1 MLSYVKTFAMQIVPS
16 VAATIIGAYIVNH
29 YIVAKPAGSEA
40 PAAASVSAARSKVNA
55 PAKTT
60 PETKPADAA
69 GDVAN
74 LPEAGV
80 KAKGISE
87 KALLEKNASA
97 EKAVVE
103 KSADKVTDKTADKPA
118 ETASIPAEPRRHT
131 PAPREK
137 TAVRVIPLTA
147 QPAAPA
153 PVVAAPAATFR
164 SRPRCPKSVATP
176 TTLPAP
182 RLIGCA
188 AAITRCVKRKPRG
201 RPRLLATNSSQSG
214 SGACSRSAARRARTG
229 GAAVAAAGH
238 GVGACGGGQR
248 AGR

>member
-1 MLSYVKTFAMQIVPS
+1 MLSYVKSFAMQIVPS

-40 PAAASVSAARSKVNA
+40 PAAASVSAAQSKVNA

-60 PETKPADAA
+60 PEAKPADAA

-131 PAPREK
+131 PG
-137 TAVRVIPLTA
+137 
-147 QPAAPA
+147 
-153 PVVAAPAATFR
+153 AT
-164 SRPRCPKSVATP
+164 
-176 TTLPAP
+176 
-182 RLIGCA
+182 
-188 AAITRCVKRKPRG
+188 
-201 RPRLLATNSSQSG
+201 
-214 SGACSRSAARRARTG
+214 
-229 GAAVAAAGH
+229 
-238 GVGACGGGQR
+238 
-248 AGR
+248 